1 MCFCALPGKAVPEM
15 TYTVLGGTLNPT
27 HSLTHSLLIWH
38 ITGVVQEIV
47 LVEWAM
53 LSPFIL
59 LLLMMTCYEC
69 TAVHTMLELK
79 MTGNCL
85 KGSRPLLSFD
95 TVSFTSILS
104 SNQPNKARL
113 LSIPSLYSTIS
124 LCFSDLNEIS
134 YEVKRSMSTGM
145 ISDWSNFLK
154 SLPFK
159 MTADKWQLI
168 IADGIWICLHWIF
181 NV

>member
-1 MCFCALPGKAVPEM
+1 M
-15 TYTVLGGTLNPT
+15 
-27 HSLTHSLLIWH
+27 
-38 ITGVVQEIV
+38 VQEIV

-145 ISDWSNFLK
+145 TSD
-154 SLPFK
+154 
-159 MTADKWQLI
+159 
-168 IADGIWICLHWIF
+168 
-181 NV
+181 